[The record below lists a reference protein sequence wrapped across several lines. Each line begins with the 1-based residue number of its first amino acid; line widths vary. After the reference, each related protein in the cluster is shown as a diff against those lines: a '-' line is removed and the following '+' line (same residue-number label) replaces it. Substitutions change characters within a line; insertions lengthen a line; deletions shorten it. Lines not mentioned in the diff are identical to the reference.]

1 MTTIG
6 QEINILRAGPE
17 VKQNF
22 EDWFERHLR
31 GTLFEELMVFYK
43 ISKAEVVELLIAIV
57 NPLIA
62 RKLNK
67 QKPYHH

>member
-6 QEINILRAGPE
+6 QEINILKAGPE

-43 ISKAEVVELLIAIV
+43 ITKEEVVELLIAIV

-62 RKLNK
+62 
-67 QKPYHH
+67 